1 MKISRAVTI
10 AVAALLLTASAVFS
24 ANLFAGYGGLR
35 WGTDIHTVLK
45 TFRNGTL
52 GKIGGQMVYTQR
64 DPDRT
69 ARQRTFGFSSSG
81 LEAVSITFR
90 ASYVQQVGIET
101 ILRQLMKNFGEG
113 HLNRSSAPHLI
124 SYFWEDP
131 FTRITLTFSGT
142 SPDMTVLLF
151 QQKK

>member
-10 AVAALLLTASAVFS
+10 AVAILLLTASAAFS
-24 ANLFAGYGGLR
+24 ADLFAGYGGLR

-64 DPDRT
+64 NPDST
-69 ARQRTFGFSSSG
+69 ARQRTFGFSNSG

-90 ASYVQQVGIET
+90 TSYVQQVGIET
-101 ILRQLMKNFGEG
+101 IVRQLMKNFGEG

-124 SYFWEDP
+124 SYYWEDH

>member
-1 MKISRAVTI
+1 MKISRAATI
-10 AVAALLLTASAVFS
+10 AVATLLLTASAAFS

-45 TFRNGTL
+45 AFRNGTL

-69 ARQRTFGFSSSG
+69 ARQRTFGFGSSG

-90 ASYVQQVGIET
+90 SSYVHQVGIEA
-101 ILRQLMKNFGEG
+101 IVRQLMKNLGEG
-113 HLNRSSAPHLI
+113 RLDRSSAPHLL